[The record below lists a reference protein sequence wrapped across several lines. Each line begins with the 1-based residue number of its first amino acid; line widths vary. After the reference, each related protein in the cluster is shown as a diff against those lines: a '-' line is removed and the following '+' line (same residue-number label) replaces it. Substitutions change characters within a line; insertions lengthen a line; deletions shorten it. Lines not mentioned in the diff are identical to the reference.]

1 MAHSNDRKAVSQFPQ
16 PPRRYYHNCATD
28 RPTPPPPPPTTDA
41 YCMFGREYVSDDVEP
56 TLEQVGRRRLYDPSQ
71 STTDEL
77 RRLNKIL
84 LQLFLRL
91 VQSLCT
97 PPPQP
102 PETAPHEKLLR
113 DIEDVFVNMQYLI
126 NSMRPSQAAIDLK
139 VLLDKQTKSRKAL
152 SSRLRDVV
160 SQAQK
165 LVTDAANDLSKPSV
179 QMSSACLATLDALP
193 TTSDSPQ
200 DHLANSSHSQETSS
214 AIADTFDDENS
225 DIDDPD
231 AFVSRVKPSQD
242 QLLLQIAQ
250 IVSNPNLG

>member
-1 MAHSNDRKAVSQFPQ
+1 MAQLNDRKAVSQFPQ

-71 STTDEL
+71 SPTNEL
-77 RRLNKIL
+77 RKLNKIL

-91 VQSLCT
+91 IQSLCT

-102 PETAPHEKLLR
+102 PENGPHEKLLR

-139 VLLDKQTKSRKAL
+139 LLLDKQTKARKAL

-160 SQAQK
+160 SQAGK
-165 LVTDAANDLSKPSV
+165 LVSDAASDLSKPSV
-179 QMSSACLATLDALP
+179 QMSPACLAALDSLP
-193 TTSDSPQ
+193 AISNPSQ
-200 DHLANSSHSQETSS
+200 SHLANSHHPQKASDST
-214 AIADTFDDENS
+214 ANTFDDDIS
-225 DIDDPD
+225 DEDDPD
-231 AFVSRVKPSQD
+231 AFVSRPKPSPD

-250 IVSNPNLG
+250 IASNPNLG